1 MRCGALSG
9 YLEVITAAR
18 SEKHSVHRDKSVMR
32 PPRLGRAMRQQV
44 LEPSSL
50 RQDSGRSSLISM
62 YSPWRIFVTSFGGM
76 RLTPGIDGFKGV
88 VPGRVDGGGGGG
100 GGMGSAEAPEEDPA
114 VVVVNVGMKD
124 GTPGPRW

>member
-1 MRCGALSG
+1 
-9 YLEVITAAR
+9 
-18 SEKHSVHRDKSVMR
+18 
-32 PPRLGRAMRQQV
+32 
-44 LEPSSL
+44 
-50 RQDSGRSSLISM
+50 M